1 MVQYYIERICDGIR
15 HILIKKEIRVMHISK
30 NSATQIVEEIS
41 KLVKQNI
48 NLMDETGHII
58 ASRDKSRIGDFHY
71 GAYKIISENL
81 EEYYIDEDD
90 LSKGIKKGINLP
102 LELDGGIVGVIGM
115 TGGYEEVIT
124 SGKLL
129 KKMTEIL
136 LMESRANYRQL
147 MNKRVRNA
155 FYEEWLINGGYKN
168 ADLEDRGMAL
178 GIDIN
183 KPRRVFI
190 ASIDELDNLKDSQQG
205 QSQIAKFENDVDAF
219 LKRNNYKMHFRN
231 ASRQIIIIDNMDTE
245 NVVKFAGELAGYVWE
260 KDKFELNIG
269 IDSAKS
275 YDMHEA
281 YVEAHRAWTAAAE
294 KHEQIICYEDIS
306 LELLISN
313 VPTEIKLEYL
323 KKVFKDMDYNDVCE
337 NIALLKAY
345 FNAQGSIQK
354 AADNLYIH
362 KNTLQYRISKL
373 KEITGLDV
381 RKPTESPAL
390 YLAYIITDELIN
402 EKYDLPLLLHNTK

>member
-1 MVQYYIERICDGIR
+1 
-15 HILIKKEIRVMHISK
+15 
-30 NSATQIVEEIS
+30 
-41 KLVKQNI
+41 
-48 NLMDETGHII
+48 
-58 ASRDKSRIGDFHY
+58 
-71 GAYKIISENL
+71 
-81 EEYYIDEDD
+81 
-90 LSKGIKKGINLP
+90 
-102 LELDGGIVGVIGM
+102 
-115 TGGYEEVIT
+115 
-124 SGKLL
+124 
-129 KKMTEIL
+129 
-136 LMESRANYRQL
+136 
-147 MNKRVRNA
+147 
-155 FYEEWLINGGYKN
+155 
-168 ADLEDRGMAL
+168 
-178 GIDIN
+178 
-183 KPRRVFI
+183 
-190 ASIDELDNLKDSQQG
+190 
-205 QSQIAKFENDVDAF
+205 
-219 LKRNNYKMHFRN
+219 
-231 ASRQIIIIDNMDTE
+231 MDTE

-269 IDSAKS
+269 IDSAQS

-402 EKYDLPLLLHNTK
+402 EKYDLPLLLQNTK